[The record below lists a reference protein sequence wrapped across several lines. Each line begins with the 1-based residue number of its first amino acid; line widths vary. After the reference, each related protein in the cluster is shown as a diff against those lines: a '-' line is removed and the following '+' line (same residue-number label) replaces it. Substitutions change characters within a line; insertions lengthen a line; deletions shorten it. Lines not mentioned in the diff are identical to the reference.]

1 MSLATRAADLFY
13 TFRFVKLLTTK
24 WEDTDAYKLGLV
36 DETGR
41 RIKSKKISSSDE
53 KTAYSTFNRLVFNL
67 KRLLQKVPG
76 GGNVV
81 SSYAAALLLL
91 REHHGVSDKSLEK
104 ILRECGIDPLDYLNE
119 ANQWYLLE
127 DKQLAPGTYRV
138 RNEKLLSR
146 TLDEMCN
153 AGDRIK
159 VTDGCYP
166 IADICGIDVYSVVH
180 VNTNQS
186 VYVALGELYK

>member
-36 DETGR
+36 DENGK
-41 RIKSKKISSSDE
+41 RIKSKKLSSSEE

-76 GGNVV
+76 GGTVV
-81 SSYAAALLLL
+81 SSYAAALLLI
-91 REHHGVSDKSLEK
+91 REHLGVSDKSLEK
-104 ILRECGIDPLDYLNE
+104 ILHECGIDPLDFINE

-138 RNEKLLSR
+138 RNEKLLTR
-146 TLDEMCN
+146 TLDEMCS

-159 VTDGCYP
+159 VTDDCYP
-166 IADICGIDVYSVVH
+166 VADICGIDVYSVVH
-180 VNTNQS
+180 VNTNQP
-186 VYVALGELYK
+186 VYIALGELYK